1 MLDWK
6 RYGIALGVI
15 GLLIGPAAAQ
25 DHDGHDHAA
34 HAEAA
39 EAPAEAAE
47 APADE
52 MTEGQRISYA
62 IGMLVGGDF
71 KGADLELDG
80 KMLAEGFEAAM
91 ADKQTRMTRQE
102 AAMAMQ
108 KFFAAVQAKMQAEA
122 VKQGQTN
129 ADEGK
134 AYLDKNGKRDEVTVT
149 ESGLQYE
156 VIKEGEGES
165 PKATDT
171 VTVHYKGTLL
181 DGTEFDSSYERGE
194 PATFPLNRVIAG
206 WTEGVQLM
214 KPGGKYK
221 LYIPGN
227 LAYGERGTPGGPI
240 GPNATLIFEIELIK
254 IGDGDEKPAE

>member
-1 MLDWK
+1 MMDWK
-6 RYGIALGVI
+6 RYAVALGVV
-15 GLLIGPAAAQ
+15 GLLIGPAVAQ
-25 DHDGHDHAA
+25 DHDGHDA
-34 HAEAA
+34 HDGHQHA

-47 APADE
+47 APADD
-52 MTEGQRISYA
+52 MTEAQKISYA

-80 KMLAEGFEAAM
+80 DLLAEGFEAAM
-91 ADKQTRMTRQE
+91 AGEDTRMTQQE

-108 KFFAAVQAKMQAEA
+108 KFFAAMQAKMQAEA
-122 VKQGQTN
+122 AKQGQAN

-134 AYLDKNGKRDEVTVT
+134 TFLDKNAKRDEVTVT
-149 ESGLQYE
+149 DSGLQYE

-194 PATFPLNRVIAG
+194 PATFPLNRVIPG

-221 LYIPGN
+221 LYIPGK

-240 GPNATLIFEIELIK
+240 GPNETLIFEIELLSV
-254 IGDGDEKPAE
+254 DDNAAE